1 MLSYPIDQKL
11 FIVLKISR
19 SEVCFIKPVRF
30 ISVLAR
36 HPFTIITLALFL
48 YVGLALYLDIGKVS
62 KTTFRINYWTVPQIL
77 TPITI
82 DILLLAFRFHRL
94 LRVLNFNIPMKKS
107 ILIYF
112 IGLSFAITPISAG
125 QILRSQIIKKEFDYA
140 LSKTSPILLFE
151 KWSELA
157 AVLVI
162 LVALAIVNLMLESI
176 FIIIVGLAL
185 VVVFFGIMRNRG
197 LLFLFF
203 KKTTTRFRRLRKF
216 EASIENSQESLKK
229 LASRRVVLLEG
240 FIITIPAQMLQA
252 IAVFLVFQ
260 MIGVKIDFVASTQVY
275 FTSIV
280 AGILSFIPGGLVVA
294 EGGMLALLAKYYYNY
309 ELALLVSA
317 VIFVRLF
324 TFWYA
329 TLFGVITGLIT
340 YRGFLTA
347 KSKFAAE

>member
-1 MLSYPIDQKL
+1 M
-11 FIVLKISR
+11 
-19 SEVCFIKPVRF
+19 
-30 ISVLAR
+30 
-36 HPFTIITLALFL
+36 
-48 YVGLALYLDIGKVS
+48 
-62 KTTFRINYWTVPQIL
+62 
-77 TPITI
+77 
-82 DILLLAFRFHRL
+82 
-94 LRVLNFNIPMKKS
+94 
-107 ILIYF
+107 
-112 IGLSFAITPISAG
+112 
-125 QILRSQIIKKEFDYA
+125 
-140 LSKTSPILLFE
+140 
-151 KWSELA
+151 
-157 AVLVI
+157 
-162 LVALAIVNLMLESI
+162 
-176 FIIIVGLAL
+176 
-185 VVVFFGIMRNRG
+185 
-197 LLFLFF
+197 
-203 KKTTTRFRRLRKF
+203 
-216 EASIENSQESLKK
+216 
-229 LASRRVVLLEG
+229 LLEG

-347 KSKFAAE
+347 KGKLDA

>member
-1 MLSYPIDQKL
+1 
-11 FIVLKISR
+11 
-19 SEVCFIKPVRF
+19 
-30 ISVLAR
+30 
-36 HPFTIITLALFL
+36 
-48 YVGLALYLDIGKVS
+48 
-62 KTTFRINYWTVPQIL
+62 
-77 TPITI
+77 
-82 DILLLAFRFHRL
+82 
-94 LRVLNFNIPMKKS
+94 
-107 ILIYF
+107 
-112 IGLSFAITPISAG
+112 
-125 QILRSQIIKKEFDYA
+125 
-140 LSKTSPILLFE
+140 
-151 KWSELA
+151 
-157 AVLVI
+157 
-162 LVALAIVNLMLESI
+162 MLESI
-176 FIIIVGLAL
+176 FIIIVGIAL
-185 VVVFFGIMRNRG
+185 VLVFFGIMRNRG

-240 FIITIPAQMLQA
+240 FIITIPSQMLQA

-280 AGILSFIPGGLVVA
+280 AGILSFIPGGLIVA

-317 VIFVRLF
+317 VICVGLF

-340 YRGFLTA
+340 YRGFLTL
-347 KSKFAAE
+347 KVSLTHE